1 MLAIKIPV
9 RNLEETRQI
18 VLKNK
23 ILNKDGKIKVE
34 NGYGFIPIDENIEET
49 KLTEIIDEIK
59 DNFREKNPEFSIEI
73 LSAELETLKHH
84 PSQYGRTS

>member
-1 MLAIKIPV
+1 MLAVKIPV

-34 NGYGFIPIDENIEET
+34 NGRYFFDVFNIIIHEFMQKCIRKKRT
-49 KLTEIIDEIK
+49 KK
-59 DNFREKNPEFSIEI
+59 
-73 LSAELETLKHH
+73 
-84 PSQYGRTS
+84 